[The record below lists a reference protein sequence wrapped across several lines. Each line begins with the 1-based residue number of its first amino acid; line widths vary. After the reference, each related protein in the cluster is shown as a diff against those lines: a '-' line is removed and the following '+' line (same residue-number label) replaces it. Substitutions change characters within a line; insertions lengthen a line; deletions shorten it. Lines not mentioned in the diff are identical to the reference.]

1 MTEACLNR
9 EQMTNPRQ
17 VQRSE
22 ENNFA
27 QTDTHSHNF
36 RSLRGKLEMFYLYK
50 DPVLPWAAGASEEE
64 LRLASLY
71 LGEL

>member
-1 MTEACLNR
+1 
-9 EQMTNPRQ
+9 MTNPRQ
-17 VQRSE
+17 AQRSE
-22 ENNFA
+22 ENNFAQTDTHSFA

-50 DPVLPWAAGASEEE
+50 DPVLPWAAGVSEEE